1 MAGSTVVVALTTF
14 GDEETAAAVV
24 RELVERRLV
33 ACGTLLPGA
42 RSLYRWQ
49 GELADAR
56 EVLVVL
62 KTTAERVEALT
73 ATLPEVHPY
82 DVPELLVLPVAG
94 GLPAYLAW
102 VAGEVGGG

>member
-1 MAGSTVVVALTTF
+1 MRAPSVVVALTTF
-14 GDEETAAAVV
+14 GDEDTAVAVV

-42 RSLYRWQ
+42 RSLYRWR
-49 GELADAR
+49 GEVADAP
-56 EVLVVL
+56 EVVVLL
-62 KTTAERVEALT
+62 KTTVDRVEALT

-82 DVPELLVLPVAG
+82 EVPELVVLPVTA

-102 VAGEVGGG
+102 VAGEVHGG